1 MSLDYLFI
9 ILQLKEYYNV
19 LRSKSA
25 AYKQKRDKLSEI
37 KTENVELIQNL
48 DNLKAK
54 EKDLFENLQK
64 LEEEKGIPGYFLMK
78 ENSGTEIIDETK
90 SKEEIEVMIRKIS
103 NEINSKKALLAPK
116 LKDIRPLRQE
126 CQDLELELDKKKQ
139 LYNTQ
144 AVGLE
149 SKVNHL
155 EQDVLKLKEAIQSK
169 ESAIYL
175 LNCQIEVCEARKRM
189 LEVKSEKSVL

>member
-1 MSLDYLFI
+1 MQLNDLFI

-175 LNCQIEVCEARKRM
+175 LNCQIEVFEARKRM

>member
-1 MSLDYLFI
+1 M
-9 ILQLKEYYNV
+9 KEYYNV

-25 AYKQKRDKLSEI
+25 AYKQKRDQLSEI
-37 KTENVELIQNL
+37 KTENDELVQKL

-90 SKEEIEVMIRKIS
+90 SKEEIEVTIKKIS
-103 NEINSKKALLAPK
+103 DEINEKKALLAPK